1 MSPLVLLV
9 VPLVTS
15 LVPLLDPRVVTG
27 VEADAG
33 LQAKDRA
40 EMVDLLRAMLTTYR
54 RTKEVKGGASWTNLY
69 QAGR

>member
-15 LVPLLDPRVVTG
+15 LVPLLDPRVVAG
-27 VEADAG
+27 VEADAA
-33 LQAKDRA
+33 LQADDRVD
-40 EMVDLLRAMLTTYR
+40 MVNLLRAMLASYR